1 MGRLWTIMRKEFY
14 HILRDYRTL
23 AIIVILPTFL
33 LVLLGYGVS
42 GETKDI
48 RLAVVDL
55 SKTDESRRYLE
66 YFTSSEQ
73 FEVTYDVLSEAE
85 ILDLLDRELVSA
97 GIYIP
102 EDFGRKLATGQ
113 TAQVQ
118 FYVNGSDPA
127 DAQTTNLKL
136 ETIAQM
142 ATQKILTER
151 LRGSGSTLGLNGL
164 QLPVQAFTKTL
175 YNPDG
180 KSKLYMI
187 PGLTAMVL
195 QVQALLLTALAI
207 VREREQGTMEQLV
220 VTPIRSWE
228 LVLGKILPY
237 LAVGI
242 FNTIATLLVA
252 MYLFDVVVQG
262 SFWLLVGLTTIF
274 ILGSLGMGVLISNI
288 SRTQMQAMYL
298 AVGIVLIPAIILS
311 GLMFSRQGMPWV
323 TYWFGEMLPI
333 THFLVIIRGIMV
345 KGVGFS
351 FLWPSIRMLI
361 VLSIVY
367 FAASVATFQ
376 KKL

>member
-1 MGRLWTIMRKEFY
+1 MERLWTIMRKEFY

-33 LVLLGYGVS
+33 LILLGYGVS
-42 GETKDI
+42 GETSNTS
-48 RLAVVDL
+48 LAVADL
-55 SKTDESRRYLE
+55 SKSDESRRYLE
-66 YFTSSEQ
+66 YFTASDQ
-73 FEVTYDVLSEAE
+73 FEINYDVLSETE
-85 ILDLLDRELVSA
+85 ILDLLDREVISA

-102 EDFGRKLATGQ
+102 EDFGRKLATGE

-118 FYVNGSDPA
+118 FYVNGADPSE
-127 DAQTTNLKL
+127 AQTTNLKL
-136 ETIAQM
+136 ETIAQA
-142 ATQKILTER
+142 ATQYILTEK
-151 LRGSGSTLGLNGL
+151 LSSSSAAAGLAGL
-164 QLPVQAFTKTL
+164 QLPVESYTKVL

-180 KSKLYMI
+180 KSKIYMI

-220 VTPIRSWE
+220 VTPIQSWE

-252 MYLFDVVVQG
+252 IYLFDIVIQG
-262 SFWLLVGLTTIF
+262 SFWLLVGLSTIF

-288 SRTQMQAMYL
+288 SRNQMQAMYL

-311 GLMFSRQGMPWV
+311 GLMFTRQGMPWI

-345 KGVGFS
+345 KGVGFA
-351 FLWPSIRMLI
+351 FLWPSIRALLI
-361 VLSIVY
+361 LSVVY

>member
-1 MGRLWTIMRKEFY
+1 M
-14 HILRDYRTL
+14 
-23 AIIVILPTFL
+23 VN
-33 LVLLGYGVS
+33 
-42 GETKDI
+42 
-48 RLAVVDL
+48 
-55 SKTDESRRYLE
+55 
-66 YFTSSEQ
+66 
-73 FEVTYDVLSEAE
+73 
-85 ILDLLDRELVSA
+85 A

-113 TAQVQ
+113 PTVAQ
-118 FYVNGSDPA
+118 FYVNGSDPS

-136 ETIAQM
+136 ETIAQV
-142 ATQKILTER
+142 ATQQILTEQLSR
-151 LRGSGSTLGLNGL
+151 NANAAGLSNI
-164 QLPVQAFTKTL
+164 QMPITTFTKTL

-180 KSKLYMI
+180 KDKIYMI

-252 MYLFDVVVQG
+252 IYLFEIVIQG
-262 SFWLLVGLTTIF
+262 SFWLLVGLSTIF

-311 GLMFSRQGMPWV
+311 GLMFTREGMPWI

-345 KGVGFS
+345 KGTGFT
-351 FLWPSIRMLI
+351 FLWPAIRSLI
-361 VLSIVY
+361 ILSVIY

-376 KKL
+376 KRL

>member
-42 GETKDI
+42 GESKNI

-73 FEVTYDVLSEAE
+73 FEITYDVLSEAE
-85 ILDLLDRELVSA
+85 ILDLLDREVVSA
-97 GIYIP
+97 GIFIP

-118 FYVNGSDPA
+118 FYVNGSDPS

-136 ETIAQM
+136 ETIAQV

-151 LRGSGSTLGLNGL
+151 LSGAGASLGMSGL
-164 QLPVQAFTKTL
+164 QLPVQTFTKTL

-220 VTPIRSWE
+220 VTPIQSWE

-237 LAVGI
+237 LVVGI

-262 SFWLLVGLTTIF
+262 SFWLLVLLSTIF
-274 ILGSLGMGVLISNI
+274 ILDIGRSHV
-288 SRTQMQAMYL
+288 
-298 AVGIVLIPAIILS
+298 
-311 GLMFSRQGMPWV
+311 
-323 TYWFGEMLPI
+323 
-333 THFLVIIRGIMV
+333 
-345 KGVGFS
+345 
-351 FLWPSIRMLI
+351 
-361 VLSIVY
+361 
-367 FAASVATFQ
+367 
-376 KKL
+376 

>member
-1 MGRLWTIMRKEFY
+1 MGRLLTIMRKEFY

-23 AIIVILPTFL
+23 AIIVVLPTFL
-33 LVLLGYGVS
+33 LILLGYGVS
-42 GETKDI
+42 GEAKNV

-73 FEVTYDVLSEAE
+73 FEITYDVLSEAE
-85 ILDLLDRELVSA
+85 ILDLLDRELVVA

-151 LRGSGSTLGLNGL
+151 LRSAGSSLGMSGL
-164 QLPVQAFTKTL
+164 QLPVETFTKTL

-262 SFWLLVGLTTIF
+262 SFWLLVGLSTIF

-351 FLWPSIRMLI
+351 FLWPSIRMLV
-361 VLSIVY
+361 VLSVVY
-367 FAASVATFQ
+367 FVASVVTFQ